1 MMYCKS
7 ILLFPN
13 RYIGVLVGPP
23 LLGGLSA
30 VFGGLRWSFLVD
42 AAIVFTVTIVAIT
55 LRIKQERR
63 RANTA
68 DFLALTETLGS

>member
-1 MMYCKS
+1 MFGMGLNYTIS
-7 ILLFPN
+7 N

-30 VFGGLRWSFLVD
+30 VCGGLRWSFLID
-42 AAIVFTVTIVAIT
+42 AVIVFTVSIVAVT

-68 DFLALTETLGS
+68 DFLALTETLA